1 MGERLENRY
10 PPSFYSKLKKMTNTD
25 THTYVLTHT
34 NPQIKGEKDS
44 FMSNGASQE
53 MFDGDECC

>member
-25 THTYVLTHT
+25 THICAHTHKPTDQGRKGFFYVKWCQPE
-34 NPQIKGEKDS
+34 NV
-44 FMSNGASQE
+44 
-53 MFDGDECC
+53 